1 MLNRR
6 KAILETPSKRMR
18 RHKRLM
24 RVSTVYAVGFALL
37 CILIFFFFRISIL
50 QIKNVEISGA
60 DKFDQA
66 GIQSIAEKLSAGNVA
81 YFIPKHFFL
90 LYPKKE
96 IAKIIM
102 ENYPEVIS
110 AKVVFRSFNKVGVKL
125 VGRDP
130 YAYYCTTSCFFADA
144 QGFVYKEAT
153 STTEHIIFRDLRVLP
168 EQSMLRTYPLPTE
181 TFREVEGFAR
191 NISELNLHIKEIVIE
206 ANGDLSVL
214 TEEGKIIIS
223 IRESFSVQYSFLKT
237 ALSQKVFLYPDGSI
251 RNFNYID
258 LRFGKKIFYKID
270 KSGQATSTSAFD
282 NI

>member
-50 QIKNVEISGA
+50 QIKNVEISG
-60 DKFDQA
+60 
-66 GIQSIAEKLSAGNVA
+66 AGNVA

-181 TFREVEGFAR
+181 TFKEVEGFAR

-206 ANGDLSVL
+206 ANGDFSVL